1 MNNLIREGRR
11 TNENAGITS
20 FGNLIFDLDGINMEK
35 EPHDPKLLLSALE
48 RAPWLH
54 LQESGAW
61 STEIFEQ
68 VVSSDNLVVEHKNE
82 ASDLMAFTPIE
93 QETALSH
100 FTFEDYSSDESR
112 ESSIIEVS
120 EVDTVGADN
129 QMDLDLYSDAPVA
142 TIGSHSDQ
150 PNDNNT
156 LGSENNLELT
166 TQSLTVEAI
175 TGNTTLDSR
184 LQRVEK
190 LLEQLVINQSHD
202 SESNEAIRSDHTKHY
217 SGENLSPIQETEEE
231 NNDSSGVTDEVET
244 LRHELSELKRQFA
257 QQASVNM
264 QLREQIEADKK
275 SKLLKLFGRKK

>member
-1 MNNLIREGRR
+1 L
-11 TNENAGITS
+11 T
-20 FGNLIFDLDGINMEK
+20 FDLDGINTEK
-35 EPHDPKLLLSALE
+35 EPHDPKLLLSAIE

-93 QETALSH
+93 QETALGH

-112 ESSIIEVS
+112 ESSSI
-120 EVDTVGADN
+120 DLDVGADN

-150 PNDNNT
+150 PNDDNT

-166 TQSLTVEAI
+166 TQSLTAEAI
-175 TGNTTLDSR
+175 TRNTTLDCR

-190 LLEQLVINQSHD
+190 LLEQLVINQSHE
-202 SESNEAIRSDHTKHY
+202 SESHEAIRSDHTKHY

-231 NNDSSGVTDEVET
+231 NNDSSCVTDEVET
-244 LRHELSELKRQFA
+244 LRHELSELKRQIA
-257 QQASVNM
+257 QQTGVNM
-264 QLREQIEADKK
+264 QLREQIEADKRSK